1 MSDDKPIFEPQT
13 DDPFQQFRLW
23 FADAEASEVND
34 ANAMTLATAGSDGR
48 PSARIVLMKDFD
60 DAGVVFYTNTESQ
73 KGRELTANPFAAL
86 LFHWKSLRRQVRFE
100 GAITPVTSAEAD
112 AYYESRP
119 RNSRL
124 GAWASQQSRPLADRA
139 TLMQAVDRFGAEY
152 PEETVPRPPYW
163 SGYRLSPLK
172 IEFWHDGP
180 FRLHDRF
187 AFSRQ
192 AAGAPWSVQRLF
204 P

>member
-1 MSDDKPIFEPQT
+1 MSDSDAIFEPQT
-13 DDPFQQFRLW
+13 EDPFEQFRIW

-34 ANAMTLATAGSDGR
+34 ANAMTLATAGTDGR
-48 PSARIVLMKDFD
+48 PSARIVLMKEYDES
-60 DAGVVFYTNTESQ
+60 GVVFYTNTESQ
-73 KGRELTANPFAAL
+73 KGTELTVNPFAAL

-100 GAITPVTSAEAD
+100 GPVTSVTAAEAD
-112 AYYESRP
+112 AYYGSRP
-119 RNSRL
+119 RNSRI

-139 TLMQAVDRFGAEY
+139 TLMAAVDRFDAEY
-152 PEETVPRPPYW
+152 PGESVPRPPYW

-172 IEFWHDGP
+172 VEFWQDGQ

-187 AFSRQ
+187 IFTRQ
-192 AAGAPWSVQRLF
+192 AEGQPWSVQRLF

>member
-1 MSDDKPIFEPQT
+1 MSDAEPAFEPQT
-13 DDPFQQFRLW
+13 EDPFEQFRIW

-48 PSARIVLMKDFD
+48 PSARIVLLKEFD
-60 DAGVVFYTNTESQ
+60 ETGLVFFTNTESQ
-73 KGRELTANPFAAL
+73 KGEELAVNPFAAL

-100 GAITPVTSAEAD
+100 GAVTAVSAAEAD
-112 AYYESRP
+112 AYYASRP
-119 RNSRL
+119 RVSRI

-139 TLMQAVDRFGAEY
+139 ALMAAVDRFDAEY
-152 PEETVPRPPYW
+152 PGESVPRPPYW
-163 SGYRLSPLK
+163 SGYRLSPLRV
-172 IEFWHDGP
+172 EFWHDGA

-187 AFSRQ
+187 IFTRQ
-192 AAGAPWSVQRLF
+192 AEGQPWSVQRLF